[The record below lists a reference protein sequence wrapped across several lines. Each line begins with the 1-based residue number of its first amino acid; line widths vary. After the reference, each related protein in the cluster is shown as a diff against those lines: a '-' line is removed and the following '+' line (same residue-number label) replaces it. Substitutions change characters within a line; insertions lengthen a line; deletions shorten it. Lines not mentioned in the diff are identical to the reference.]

1 MVDSNVPMPLN
12 YHSEASVNAKL
23 LLWLTSEE
31 NTHVTGQ
38 TIYCDG
44 GAEATLRG
52 ENIWS

>member
-1 MVDSNVPMPLN
+1 PMPLN
-12 YHSEASVNAKL
+12 YHSEAVVIAKL

-52 ENIWS
+52 DDIWA